1 MVKRAG
7 KLKKMRGAATN
18 AIKRGLIL
26 SGMLVAQRATR
37 RAPRLT
43 GRLKRSITHGKPYK
57 RRGKARYA
65 IDVGTNVEYAAAQE
79 LGSGIHAEKASFVH
93 AIMGIRVSGGQP
105 YPIRPV
111 KKKALAFVWPN
122 APAHIRPN
130 PETGKVIFAQVMHP
144 GVRPQPYLRPA
155 LNDSIPE
162 IKRFLLFNLL
172 MGLRKM

>member
-7 KLKKMRGAATN
+7 KLKMRGVATN

-57 RRGKARYA
+57 RKRTRWA

-79 LGSGIHAEKASFVH
+79 LGSGIHAE
-93 AIMGIRVSGGQP
+93 GGGGQP

-111 KKKALAFVWPN
+111 KKKALAFVWPDH
-122 APAHIRPN
+122 PPHIEPD
-130 PETGKVIFAQVMHP
+130 PETGKVVLAKVMHP
-144 GVRPQPYLRPA
+144 GVKPQPYLRPA
-155 LNDSIPE
+155 LNESIPE
-162 IKRFLLFNLL
+162 IKGLLLHTL
-172 MGLRKM
+172 IVGLRRL